1 MTQALIN
8 FDRAWGLSPATDLL
22 VELWPQSGATGLMVH
37 WDTRTARVLEGCA
50 NIEMAIPIARTPQ
63 GAVLGARILSCQQRH
78 GAAAFFLPNGTAI
91 CHDCNSPF
99 LWMVTWHQEGGG
111 DNGPN
116 RATD

>member
-1 MTQALIN
+1 MVRALIN
-8 FDRAWGLSPATDLL
+8 FDRAWGLSPTTDLL
-22 VELWPQSGATGLMVH
+22 VELWPRSGATGLMVH
-37 WDTRTARVLEGCA
+37 WDTRTGTLLKGYPD
-50 NIEMAIPIARTPQ
+50 IDMAIPVARTPQ

-99 LWMVTWHQEGGG
+99 LWMVTWRQEGGG
-111 DNGPN
+111 DDGQD